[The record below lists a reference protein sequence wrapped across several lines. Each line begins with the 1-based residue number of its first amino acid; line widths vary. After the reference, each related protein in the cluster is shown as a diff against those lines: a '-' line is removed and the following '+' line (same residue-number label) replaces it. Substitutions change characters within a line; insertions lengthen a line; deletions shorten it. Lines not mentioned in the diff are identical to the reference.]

1 MIAWKDILAQVK
13 KICVKRAFL
22 LEKEIDKVENYIA
35 KLERENE
42 ELKKRLKELE
52 KRVKTLEKAQTKR
65 KAKTENKANEKK
77 LQYLFG
83 KYLSIWNNEPPERWK
98 SERWRE
104 MLGRLFKKGLKLYND
119 NAEELWK
126 EYENFF
132 QLYDAFK
139 SGKLNHL
146 SREEKIKLSRLFYDG
161 SFSNFIQ
168 KLSVLKQE
176 KKLDK
181 VGKPQYS
188 PIDWFS
194 I

>member
-65 KAKTENKANEKK
+65 KAKTENKADGKE

-119 NAEELWK
+119 NAEKLWK